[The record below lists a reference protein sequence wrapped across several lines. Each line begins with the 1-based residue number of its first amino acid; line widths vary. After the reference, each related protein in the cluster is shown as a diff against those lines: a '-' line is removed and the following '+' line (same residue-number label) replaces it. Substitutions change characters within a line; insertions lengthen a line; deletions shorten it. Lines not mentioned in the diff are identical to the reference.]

1 MHERRVVSKRRVLA
15 ARLSVAAPHKLQR
28 VARRKRRGDDE
39 GGMPRLPPGRHGL
52 PPEFVAGSQRGRIA
66 AGVIAAVVEVG
77 YAQATV
83 SQVIA
88 AAGVS
93 RPTFYK
99 YYPNKAEAF
108 FDVYRQ
114 ATDFLCETMAEA
126 GAGGR
131 TGWAARVR
139 GRLATLLGTFEANH
153 DLVRFTLLAP
163 QAAGGEAAA
172 AYREFL
178 ERLLALIREGV
189 PKSARRPVP
198 AAEYGLVGGLA
209 GLLVSAVEE
218 EPGRDL
224 EALLPE
230 LTELVLTPYLGREAA
245 VRAATG

>member
-1 MHERRVVSKRRVLA
+1 
-15 ARLSVAAPHKLQR
+15 
-28 VARRKRRGDDE
+28 
-39 GGMPRLPPGRHGL
+39 MPRLPPGRHGL
-52 PPEFVAGSQRGRIA
+52 PREFVADSQRGRIA
-66 AGVIAAVVEVG
+66 AGVIAVVVDVG
-77 YAQATV
+77 YPQSTV
-83 SQVIA
+83 TQVIA

-126 GAGGR
+126 GGGAR
-131 TGWAARVR
+131 AGWAARVR

-198 AAEYGLVGGLA
+198 AAEYGLIGGLA

-218 EPGRDL
+218 KPDRDL

-245 VRAATG
+245 ARAAAAGR